1 MKIKCCFWWWTL
13 HLFILHLTVSMEEFH
28 FSSCLLLVSLMLG
41 IMPFEFQS
49 LGCSVFSIHV
59 CVFLKLFACFLI
71 VLRWTVF
78 VASHLATYLPK
89 MCPGFSCFPDKLRSL
104 IFLILGTYFEFVA
117 VLGSCMGI
125 LRFME
130 YWEEARFQEF
140 EDWVKGRRK
149 EVGTICRQLL

>member
-49 LGCSVFSIHV
+49 HGCSVFSIHV

-71 VLRWTVF
+71 VLRWTIF

-89 MCPGFSCFPDKLRSL
+89 MCPGFSCFPDKLCSL

-117 VLGSCMGI
+117 VLGSCMEI